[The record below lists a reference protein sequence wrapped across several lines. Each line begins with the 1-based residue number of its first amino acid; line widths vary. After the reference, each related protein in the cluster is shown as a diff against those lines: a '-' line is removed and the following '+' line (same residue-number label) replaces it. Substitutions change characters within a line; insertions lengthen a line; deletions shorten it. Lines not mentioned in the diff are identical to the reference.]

1 MGLWGKVKKAAKKVG
16 KQVKRSVAVA
26 APILLGPGLGE
37 KVGVSIAKTAGS
49 TAKKSMYQH
58 MGQTSKVTGKVVQV
72 AGTAV
77 ASWFG
82 GPVAGAAV
90 YKFTGTMGKLGQN
103 IVKTQQY
110 KEGLTHTKP
119 TRMNWSGEAMGLGTA
134 VVGALAGSQVAG
146 VDPLSGLQGVI
157 GESLGGRG
165 DGGAAGSSGGGGASG
180 FGGVVGVEGLNPAMT
195 PVLVIAGLLLIWYF
209 WR

>member
-1 MGLWGKVKKAAKKVG
+1 MGLWKKVKKAAKKVG

-26 APILLGPGLGE
+26 APALLGPGLGE
-37 KVGVSIAKTAGS
+37 KVGVAVAKTAGT

-82 GPVAGAAV
+82 GPVAGAAA
-90 YKFTGTMGKLGQN
+90 YKVTGTMGKLGQN

-119 TRMNWSGEAMGLGTA
+119 GRMNWAGEALGLGAA
-134 VVGALAGSQVAG
+134 VGGAFAGASVAG
-146 VDPLSGLQGVI
+146 VDPFSGLQGVI
-157 GESLGGRG
+157 GEALGGG
-165 DGGAAGSSGGGGASG
+165 GSEGTYGAAGGGGAPGAVGMSG
-180 FGGVVGVEGLNPAMT
+180 GETSMT
-195 PVLVIAGLLLIWYF
+195 PVILIGGLLAVWYF